1 MMSAANDIPLA
12 VESAAFDAAA
22 AAVAAALAAGARY
35 ADARLVDRR
44 HEGLT
49 ARDGDLRSLTQ
60 TTSAG
65 LGVRALV
72 GSSWGF
78 AALGD
83 PSGDA
88 DARRTGERA
97 TALARAPGAAG
108 ERPPPTAGA
117 WPAVAGPPLEL
128 VAVPPAVGEWESEC
142 LEDPFAVS

>member
-1 MMSAANDIPLA
+1 MTSAADEVPPT
-12 VESAAFDAAA
+12 VESAAFDAAS
-22 AAVAAALAAGARY
+22 AAVDAALAAGARY

-44 HEGLT
+44 HESMP
-49 ARDGDLRSLTQ
+49 ARDGDVRSLTQ

-83 PSGDA
+83 PAGDA

-97 TALARAPGAAG
+97 TPSARASAP
-108 ERPPPTAGA
+108 
-117 WPAVAGPPLEL
+117 
-128 VAVPPAVGEWESEC
+128 
-142 LEDPFAVS
+142 

>member
-1 MMSAANDIPLA
+1 MMSTAHDVPSS
-12 VESAAFDAAA
+12 VEAAAFDAAGV
-22 AAVAAALAAGARY
+22 AVEAALAACARY

-44 HEGLT
+44 HESLT

-88 DARRTGERA
+88 EARRTGARA
-97 TALARAPGAAG
+97 TAIAQASA
-108 ERPPPTAGA
+108 
-117 WPAVAGPPLEL
+117 AVAGPSMDL
-128 VAVPPAVGEWESEC
+128 VAVPAVRGGWTSEC
-142 LEDPFAVS
+142 LEDPFVVPLAEK

>member
-1 MMSAANDIPLA
+1 MVSGANGMPA
-12 VESAAFDAAA
+12 TVEPAAFDAAA
-22 AAVAAALAAGARY
+22 AAVEAALAAGARY

-44 HEGLT
+44 HEALT
-49 ARDGDLRSLTQ
+49 ARDGDLRSLAQ

-83 PSGDA
+83 PDGDA

-97 TALARAPGAAG
+97 TAIARASAAVPG
-108 ERPPPTAGA
+108 PPT
-117 WPAVAGPPLEL
+117 EL
-128 VAVPPAVGEWESEC
+128 VAVPPSVGGWSSEC
-142 LEDPFAVS
+142 LEDPFAVPLSDKGDLLTSGT

>member
-1 MMSAANDIPLA
+1 MLSSPNEMPVA
-12 VESAAFDAAA
+12 VEPAAFDAAA
-22 AAVAAALAAGARY
+22 VAVEAALAAGARY

-44 HEGLT
+44 HEAMT
-49 ARDGDLRSLTQ
+49 AREGEVRSLSQ
-60 TTSAG
+60 TTAAG

-97 TALARAPGAAG
+97 TAIARASAAG
-108 ERPPPTAGA
+108 
-117 WPAVAGPPLEL
+117 AGPP
-128 VAVPPAVGEWESEC
+128 VG
-142 LEDPFAVS
+142 LGA